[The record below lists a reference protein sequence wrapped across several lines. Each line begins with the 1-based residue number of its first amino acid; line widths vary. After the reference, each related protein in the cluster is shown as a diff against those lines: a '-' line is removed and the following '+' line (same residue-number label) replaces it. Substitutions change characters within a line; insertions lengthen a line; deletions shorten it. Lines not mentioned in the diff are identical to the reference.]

1 MCVGGVKTGDVS
13 RLARMRF
20 VVRHAGFEPAT
31 PRLKVWYSTTELMA
45 HIEGKRGRCGKRM
58 EGHFSHPFIK
68 FSRAFPWCVIQDSN
82 LQPDMTGYPYYSMTR
97 IVSLRP
103 PVHQKQQK
111 HQRCSDCAGQQN
123 PKHQFYNLDNR
134 CDYEKHIFLPLFC
147 GALPRRN
154 TRQHV
159 IV

>member
-1 MCVGGVKTGDVS
+1 MCVGGQKTGDVS

-31 PRLKVWYSTTELMA
+31 FQLKVGYSTTELMA
-45 HIEGKRGRCGKRM
+45 RIEGKRGRCGKRM

-68 FSRAFPWCVIQDSN
+68 FSRAFPWCVMQESN
-82 LQPDMTGYPYYSMTR
+82 LQPVKTSYPCALMTR
-97 IVSLRP
+97 IVLLRP

-111 HQRCSDCAGQQN
+111 HQYCSDCAGQQN

-134 CDYEKHIFLPLFC
+134 CDYEKHVFLPLF
-147 GALPRRN
+147 
-154 TRQHV
+154 
-159 IV
+159 

>member
-1 MCVGGVKTGDVS
+1 MCVGGQKTGDVS

-31 PRLKVWYSTTELMA
+31 HRLKVGYSTTELMA

-68 FSRAFPWCVIQDSN
+68 FSRAFPWCVMQESN
-82 LQPDMTGYPYYSMTR
+82 LQPVKTSYPCALMTR
-97 IVSLRP
+97 IVLLRP

-111 HQRCSDCAGQQN
+111 HQYCSDCAGQQN
-123 PKHQFYNLDNR
+123 PEHQLYNLDDCR
-134 CDYEKHIFLPLFC
+134 DYEKHVFLPLF
-147 GALPRRN
+147 
-154 TRQHV
+154 
-159 IV
+159 